1 MAQVSRLFALGALCL
16 STVAWADP
24 VDDAQQRKLDEVRS
38 EIAGEVHLNALDMVD
53 ELVLGW
59 KAEPVFADPTPVV
72 LADVTVPVGMGAGM
86 QALVENHLAEVL
98 GANPSTNIQLVHC
111 PSCTAVVVHSGP
123 EATVVSRG
131 IDNPDALDKLEDTA
145 SQGQHALYV
154 DIEAQGAFLVLR
166 ARLTR
171 LTPERPIVWSH
182 TIASATSVPSMLRS
196 PNQLVSAEEA
206 REAYL
211 DVLRGRGEIHVPL
224 RLGVRTYAQP
234 QDDAGGLAPP
244 PFLWLQ
250 SGAEI
255 DITRGGRWTTS
266 MLGGFSFIPD
276 AYMGISGQARVGFL
290 MTGRV
295 RSPNRPDVYGFL
307 GTAVISVWGPGT
319 ESFGGENP
327 TADDILT
334 AQNEDIVN
342 RDTFGALHAGV
353 DVRVGSRV
361 GLSLFYEHMPS
372 MRDNPSMGSYVTVL
386 NVPFQSLGTEVTL
399 WF

>member
-1 MAQVSRLFALGALCL
+1 MAQVSRMFALAALGL
-16 STVAWADP
+16 STSAWADP
-24 VDDAQQRKLDEVRS
+24 FEDAQQRKLDEVRS
-38 EIAGEVHLNALDMVD
+38 EVAGDVHLHALDMVD

-59 KAEPVFADPTPVV
+59 KEEPVFSDPTPVV

-86 QALVENHLAEVL
+86 QALVENHLADVL
-98 GANPSTNIQLVHC
+98 GDNPGTHIQLVHC

-131 IDNPDALDKLEDTA
+131 IDNPDALEKLEDTA

-182 TIASATSVPSMLRS
+182 TIASSTSVPSMLRKS
-196 PNQLVSAEEA
+196 DQLVSAEQA
-206 REAYL
+206 RRDYL
-211 DVLRGRGEIHVPL
+211 DVLTGRGDIHVPL

-234 QDDAGGLAPP
+234 EDGGALAPP
-244 PFLWLQ
+244 PFWWIQ

-255 DITRGGRWTTS
+255 DITPGGRWTTS
-266 MLGGFSFIPD
+266 LLAGFSFIPD
-276 AYMGISGQARVGFL
+276 TYMGLSGQARAAYLV
-290 MTGRV
+290 TGRV
-295 RSPNRPDVYGFL
+295 RSPNRPDIYVFL
-307 GTAVISVWGPGT
+307 GSAVINVWGPGT
-319 ESFGGENP
+319 ESFGGDNP
-327 TADDILT
+327 TADDILA
-334 AQNEDIVN
+334 AQLEDIVN
-342 RDTFGALHAGV
+342 RDIFGTVHAGV

-361 GLSLFYEHMPS
+361 GMSLFYEHMPS
-372 MRDNPSMGSYVTVL
+372 MRENPSMGSYVTVL